1 MRGGRREKGIG
12 GARGRGKGMG
22 GEKGRRDK
30 GKEKERMGERE
41 GRRW

>member
-22 GEKGRRDK
+22 GGKGRRDK